1 MLKTE
6 SQASY
11 PAGILL
17 FLGVALGMA
26 LVYASLIPLRYE
38 PLGWDETIER
48 FRELRWL
55 NLNVYRRADWVANGL
70 AVMPF
75 GFVLAG
81 AADRDHKLSFR
92 YLLQNVAIMACGI
105 LLVVAIEFTQLWYP
119 PRTVSGNDIAA
130 GCVGA
135 IIGPLL
141 WPLLGRPCLKQWNRL
156 KDIPK
161 QELLN
166 PKNSRVLL
174 VIYSTLL
181 VTYSIMPL
189 DIMLSEEEWQIKYQ
203 KGRFAWVPTTGI
215 TARNEIAGSLEF
227 ASVLVLSGM
236 RMIPLG
242 ILAWRAK
249 LASTT
254 LILLIVFPGMLEL
267 LQAPIFTRYTTFIDI
282 LCGWVGGLLG
292 LVVAASWS
300 RVTRLNQNKYLRL
313 MLVLTGALVIEI
325 AFTGRYERVCTAAEI
340 ETKWESFWAPPFSKY
355 YYTTEFLAASN
366 FAGKALAF
374 AFFGFFVGNLRN
386 DQSGLRK
393 KKSRGKDS
401 LYWGLI
407 VLLALCVELPQVYVQ
422 PFIADASDILI
433 YISGAAIGWVMH
445 DFLVDRA
452 TLNPEILPGQT
463 PA

>member
-1 MLKTE
+1 MPETE
-6 SQASY
+6 FPKDHTAR
-11 PAGILL
+11 GLL
-17 FLGVALGMA
+17 FAGVVLGIG
-26 LVYASLIPLRYE
+26 LVYASLIPLQYE
-38 PLGWDETIER
+38 PLSWPEALER
-48 FRELRWL
+48 FRNLPWL
-55 NLNVYRRADWVANGL
+55 DLDVYRRADWVANGL

-81 AADRDHKLSFR
+81 AADRNHKLRFR

-130 GCVGA
+130 GCAGA

-181 VTYSIMPL
+181 ITYSIMPL

-203 KGRFAWVPTTGI
+203 KGRFAWLPTTG
-215 TARNEIAGSLEF
+215 TTGRENLAGWLEF
-227 ASVLVLSGM
+227 ASIFLLSSI
-236 RMIPLG
+236 RMFPVG
-242 ILAWRAK
+242 ILAFRAK
-249 LASTT
+249 LARTT
-254 LILLIVFPGMLEL
+254 LVLLIGFPVMLEL

-282 LCGWVGGLLG
+282 LCGWIGGLLG
-292 LVVAASWS
+292 LVVAGNWS
-300 RVTRLNQNKYLRL
+300 RVTKLNQNRYLRF
-313 MLVLTGALVIEI
+313 MLVLTCALVIEL
-325 AFTGRYERVCTAAEI
+325 AFTGRYERVCTEAEI

-374 AFFGFFVGNLRN
+374 AVLGFLVGNLSH
-386 DQSGLRK
+386 DQEIPSK
-393 KKSRGKDS
+393 KMPLVKRIF
-401 LYWGLI
+401 YMGLI
-407 VLLALCVELPQVYVQ
+407 LSIALCIELPQVYLQ
-422 PFIADASDILI
+422 PFVADASDILT
-433 YISGAAIGWVMH
+433 YLSGATIGWMTHAFIADKETAKTETRV
-445 DFLVDRA
+445 LK
-452 TLNPEILPGQT
+452 G
-463 PA
+463 

>member
-55 NLNVYRRADWVANGL
+55 NLDVYRRADWVANGL

-92 YLLQNVAIMACGI
+92 YLLQNVAIMACGM

-141 WPLLGRPCLKQWNRL
+141 WPLLGRPWLKQWNRL

-203 KGRFAWVPTTGI
+203 KGRFAWLPTTGI
-215 TARNEIAGSLEF
+215 TGRENLAGWLEF
-227 ASVLVLSGM
+227 ASVLLLSSI
-236 RMIPLG
+236 RMFPVG
-242 ILAWRAK
+242 ILAFRAK
-249 LASTT
+249 LARTT
-254 LILLIVFPGMLEL
+254 LIILIGFPVMLEL

-282 LCGWVGGLLG
+282 LCGWIGGLLG
-292 LVVAASWS
+292 LVVAANWS
-300 RVTRLNQNKYLRL
+300 RVTKLNQNRYLRL
-313 MLVLTGALVIEI
+313 MLVLTCALVIEL

-374 AFFGFFVGNLRN
+374 AVFGFLVGNLRH

-393 KKSRGKDS
+393 KKYRRVGI
-401 LYWGLI
+401 LYIALI
-407 VLLALCVELPQVYVQ
+407 LLLALCVELPQVYVQ

-433 YISGAAIGWVMH
+433 YISGAAIGWLTH

-452 TLNPEILPGQT
+452 TLNTEIQPGQ
-463 PA
+463 PPV